1 MDSGYV
7 FGTFEINLTTS
18 VRRRKKT
25 NSFGHLRIL
34 AVEWISAYELTF
46 FFAIPMTVKNAIAII
61 PKQHVAII
69 KCSMV
74 FAKAPSK
81 SPILTSTLPPTLTSF
96 SFWSFRSVRLIVA
109 MTSLCN
115 FDKLSNSYKKM
126 RCTPLY
132 FKCIFN
138 FKTFQNRF
146 NKSDITG

>member
-7 FGTFEINLTTS
+7 FGRFEINLTTS
-18 VRRRKKT
+18 VRRRKKA

-81 SPILTSTLPPTLTSF
+81 SPILTSGFPPTPTSF

-126 RCTPLY
+126 RCIPLY